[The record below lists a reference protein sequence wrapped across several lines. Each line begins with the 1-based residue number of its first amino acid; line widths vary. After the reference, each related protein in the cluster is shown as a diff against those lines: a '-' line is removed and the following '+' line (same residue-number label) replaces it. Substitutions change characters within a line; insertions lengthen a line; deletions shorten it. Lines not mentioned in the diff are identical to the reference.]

1 MSDARQ
7 PSAQPEQTE
16 PETAQAQKPHKLYK
30 TLVSLVW
37 IYGGRGAGLLWTL
50 ALTFKLGVDQ
60 YGLYG
65 LGFAISSIVGP
76 TLNQPFAVRMV
87 RESEEEFR
95 AERTARY
102 LLGLALIAVGLAL
115 MPVTYIAFFGL
126 TIAGAELTF
135 NTYKARAA
143 RDGHPDITWRWDS
156 YLRLTAISLGG
167 IYLFAVPHPTLLGAS
182 LLYLVPY
189 LVPLVL
195 AGIQVR
201 HHRPSLPRPP
211 RQVLAL
217 MGEMLGMTAFL
228 QGDVLLLGWLTNS
241 TIVGYY
247 NLAFVPAVA
256 IATVGLSYGGTYAE
270 PLRDSGGQ
278 LSSGPRL
285 RNTVA
290 LGLVAGSLLLIVGLV
305 LFATPAPTQVAAA
318 MVILAG
324 FTAFRTITSVFQSVL
339 YAQRRD
345 VLRLSANIGLVPIKL
360 ALVAALSFL
369 GAIGAATATT
379 VIDGV
384 MLGIFA
390 YALYGKKWKK
400 P

>member
-1 MSDARQ
+1 MSETRPPA
-7 PSAQPEQTE
+7 AQPDQAEF
-16 PETAQAQKPHKLYK
+16 ETAAAQKPHKLYK
-30 TLVSLVW
+30 TLISLVW

-76 TLNQPFAVRMV
+76 TLNQPFAVRML
-87 RESEEEFR
+87 RESEEEFH

-102 LLGLALIAVGLAL
+102 LLGLGLIAIGLAL
-115 MPVTYIAFFGL
+115 IPVTYIAFFGL

-156 YLRLTAISLGG
+156 YLRLTSISIGSL
-167 IYLFAVPHPTLLGAS
+167 YLFAAPHPTLLGAS

-189 LVPLVL
+189 LIPLVL
-195 AGIQVR
+195 SGLQIR
-201 HHRPSLPRPP
+201 HHRPALPKPP

-270 PLRDSGGQ
+270 PLRESGGA
-278 LSSGPRL
+278 LSSGPKL
-285 RNTVA
+285 RNTLM
-290 LGLVAGSLLLIVGLV
+290 LGLVAGTLLLVVGLV

-324 FTAFRTITSVFQSVL
+324 FTAFRTITSVFQAVL

-345 VLRLSANIGLVPIKL
+345 MLRLSANIGLVPVKL
-360 ALVAALSFL
+360 ALVAALAFM

-379 VIDGV
+379 VIDAV
-384 MLGIFA
+384 MLAIFA

>member
-1 MSDARQ
+1 MSETRQ
-7 PSAQPEQTE
+7 PSTQPDQAEL
-16 PETAQAQKPHKLYK
+16 ETAAAQKPHKLYK

-65 LGFAISSIVGP
+65 LAFAISSIVGP

-87 RESEEEFR
+87 RESEEEFLG
-95 AERTARY
+95 ERTARY
-102 LLGLALIAVGLAL
+102 LFGLALIAIGLAL
-115 MPVTYIAFFGL
+115 MPVTYIAFMGL
-126 TIAGAELTF
+126 TVAGAELAF

-156 YLRLTAISLGG
+156 YLRLTAISLGSL
-167 IYLFAVPHPTLLGAS
+167 YLFAAPHPTLLGAS

-189 LVPLVL
+189 LIPIVL
-195 AGIQVR
+195 SGLQVR
-201 HHRPSLPRPP
+201 HHRPSLPKPP
-211 RQVLAL
+211 KQVLAL

-270 PLRDSGGQ
+270 PLRDSGGA
-278 LSSGPRL
+278 LSSGPKL
-285 RNTVA
+285 RNTLA
-290 LGLVAGSLLLIVGLV
+290 LGAVAGSLLFVVGLA
-305 LFATPAPTQVAAA
+305 LFATPAPTQVATA

-324 FTAFRTITSVFQSVL
+324 FTAFRTVTSVFQAVL

-345 VLRLSANIGLVPIKL
+345 VLRLSANIGLVPVKL
-360 ALVAALSFL
+360 GLVAALSFL